1 MTLTIT
7 LLFTVSIV
15 LFLIA
20 FYFLLDYRKE
30 KREWKKKVQEF
41 YLKGEKRKSAIV
53 LLGDKFDQSEFAEP
67 IYERLRAATIP
78 LTPSEYL
85 GALFVSYMGLIL
97 LLQNFFGIQF
107 PGNLII
113 AALVLEGGKRILFL
127 VRKNLIKQK
136 IVEQLPEI
144 CRTLAN
150 ATRSGMTLTQ
160 GINLVAQEVNE
171 PARSEFQRLAHEI
184 ALGIDFNAALKSMG
198 KRINSKEFH
207 LFVATM
213 MIQKKA
219 GGNLYSVLNEMSQTL
234 EERKILQQ
242 EIKTMTAEQRYVAYI
257 VPVIPIFLVLMMN
270 NVIDG
275 FIDPLFSGIGIIL
288 LVFFI
293 GGTVLTFILVRK
305 VTNIR
310 M

>member
-1 MTLTIT
+1 MTIMIVTT
-7 LLFTVSIV
+7 LAMFM
-15 LFLIA
+15 FLIA
-20 FYFLLDYRKE
+20 IYFLLDYRKE
-30 KREWKKKVQEF
+30 KREWKKNVHDF
-41 YLKGEKRKSAIV
+41 YLGGAKRKSTIV
-53 LLGDKFDQSEFAEP
+53 LLGDKFDKTEMAVP
-67 IYERLRAATIP
+67 IYTKLRASNIP
-78 LTPSEYL
+78 LTPSEYM
-85 GALFVSYMGLIL
+85 GALFVSFMGLIL
-97 LLQNFFGIQF
+97 LLQNFFGIAF
-107 PGNLII
+107 PGNLLL
-113 AALVLEGGKRILFL
+113 AGLVLEGGKRILFL
-127 VRKNLIKQK
+127 VRKNLMKQK

-160 GINLVAQEVNE
+160 GINLVAQEINE
-171 PARSEFQRLAHEI
+171 PARGEFQRLAQEV
-184 ALGIDFNAALKSMG
+184 ALGVDFNAALKSMG
-198 KRINSKEFH
+198 NRINSKEFH

-219 GGNLYSVLNEMSQTL
+219 GGNLYSVLNEMSVTL

-242 EIKTMTAEQRYVAYI
+242 EIKTMTAEQRYVSYI

-275 FIDPLFSGIGIIL
+275 FLDPLFSGIGIIL
-288 LVFFI
+288 LLFFI

-310 M
+310 V